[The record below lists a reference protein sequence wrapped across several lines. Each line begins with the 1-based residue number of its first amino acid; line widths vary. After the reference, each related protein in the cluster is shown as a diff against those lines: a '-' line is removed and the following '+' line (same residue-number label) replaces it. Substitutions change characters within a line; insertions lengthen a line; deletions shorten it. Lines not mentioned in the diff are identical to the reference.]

1 MEGKFILRD
10 FQGNPVSHWFVR
22 RVNTPQPKIEKTVGH
37 HIIIVDRSGSM
48 WGVMD
53 DTKQMV
59 EKVMTVA
66 EFHDANL
73 LLSLLSYS
81 SAGDLTVHFSRIPV
95 QEVNKPNSNYI
106 QELRQ
111 IQASCLTCASQ
122 ALEEAEKLIGT
133 ETTAVSLHT
142 DGWFNDRSP
151 AEEKKRIEKIR
162 KTWTDKPNV
171 FVNTIAYGSYSDFN
185 YLAKIANSMSGASV
199 LAQDVKS
206 VYSAL
211 HDTTSLLAGRT
222 MPAIPLG
229 LDGADWQVALNLSQ
243 KKVNGAATDL
253 TIRGMG
259 ENDDL
264 RVYRFSQVVE
274 GTYARAS
281 TPDCDRNAEGLQVL
295 AAFARTKLAEGRIN
309 EAKYALTT
317 MRLPEVL
324 KKHYNALSSN
334 KLAAFAQDLD
344 GLMTTTD
351 FAAFQR
357 TDTYGFD
364 LKNDLKG
371 LFNYLAKNT
380 DGFAVHMPSLLA
392 TYQRRGIARLEG
404 KFDDNGVFVPN
415 DISLVEDTTFE
426 EDPLVQV
433 TSFSANTAEATINMT
448 TARPAVLMKNGKK
461 VPRVAGRKLDLS
473 LMRSYTLVGDGEVLV
488 DQFPIVVSDVTVLNR
503 LISDGFIPADTQ
515 LNETVS
521 IALPEFPV
529 VPMAQ
534 SALPAPTSNDLQN
547 YAKLL
552 VQAKLYAAILPAE
565 AKGVQEWTPEQVEE
579 LRMYNLTPNLSF
591 SAPTTN
597 HYTDKN
603 KAASEGLIDSYTK
616 YTVSLGNNLAT
627 DLRSSLWSA
636 NEYLARR
643 FTIKL
648 PDSTVEVDKEGF
660 VKKPKFDMLRLP
672 DVEIG
677 IKTLSAR
684 TKLTPLD
691 HFVYPIFNDFLMK
704 QLPTLTIEEA
714 KEKLELTEA
723 QIHAY
728 EKYFSDFSMVLG
740 STGLV
745 PDDWQAEIIP
755 ADNLV
760 ERHPD
765 IDMPKGHKEGTFFG
779 VNDIYIGVHP
789 EVAWYTT
796 SKGMQQV
803 EQLR

>member
-1 MEGKFILRD
+1 
-10 FQGNPVSHWFVR
+10 
-22 RVNTPQPKIEKTVGH
+22 
-37 HIIIVDRSGSM
+37 
-48 WGVMD
+48 
-53 DTKQMV
+53 
-59 EKVMTVA
+59 
-66 EFHDANL
+66 
-73 LLSLLSYS
+73 
-81 SAGDLTVHFSRIPV
+81 
-95 QEVNKPNSNYI
+95 
-106 QELRQ
+106 
-111 IQASCLTCASQ
+111 
-122 ALEEAEKLIGT
+122 
-133 ETTAVSLHT
+133 
-142 DGWFNDRSP
+142 
-151 AEEKKRIEKIR
+151 
-162 KTWTDKPNV
+162 
-171 FVNTIAYGSYSDFN
+171 
-185 YLAKIANSMSGASV
+185 
-199 LAQDVKS
+199 
-206 VYSAL
+206 
-211 HDTTSLLAGRT
+211 
-222 MPAIPLG
+222 
-229 LDGADWQVALNLSQ
+229 
-243 KKVNGAATDL
+243 
-253 TIRGMG
+253 
-259 ENDDL
+259 
-264 RVYRFSQVVE
+264 
-274 GTYARAS
+274 
-281 TPDCDRNAEGLQVL
+281 VL

-351 FAAFQR
+351 FASFQR

-521 IALPEFPV
+521 ITLPEFPV

-648 PDSTVEVDKEGF
+648 PEGVAEVDKEGF